1 MFRMRDGCVSA
12 TSKVVVALNFIL
24 TISASCDYVCL

>member
-12 TSKVVVALNFIL
+12 TSKVGVALNL
-24 TISASCDYVCL
+24 VVTISASFDHVCL